1 MPLGEVEED
10 RTDHFLPLDVVRRR
24 LEESFVLIPSLAR
37 TGGPARY
44 FEVGGTSVRVGFIAP
59 LTGNFCDGC
68 NRIRV
73 AATGTV
79 YGCLGHD
86 QKVELRD
93 LLRSGGRAAVDEA
106 LDRLLAGRPR
116 GHDFRID
123 APQPAVA
130 RHMSVTGG

>member
-1 MPLGEVEED
+1 MEGLG
-10 RTDHFLPLDVVRRR
+10 VR
-24 LEESFVLIPSLAR
+24 L
-37 TGGPARY
+37 
-44 FEVGGTSVRVGFIAP
+44 GFITP
-59 LTGNFCDGC
+59 LTQNFCEGC

-93 LLRSGGRAAVDEA
+93 LLRTGGADAVARA
-106 LDRLLAGRPR
+106 LDQLLAGKPER
-116 GHDFRID
+116 HHFRIED
-123 APQPAVA
+123 PRPAVG

>member
-1 MPLGEVEED
+1 MEGLG
-10 RTDHFLPLDVVRRR
+10 VR
-24 LEESFVLIPSLAR
+24 L
-37 TGGPARY
+37 
-44 FEVGGTSVRVGFIAP
+44 GFITP
-59 LTGNFCDGC
+59 LTQNFCEGC

-93 LLRSGGRAAVDEA
+93 LLRSRGGAEAVDRA
-106 LDRLLAGRPR
+106 LDELLAGKPK
-116 GHDFRID
+116 GHQFRIE
-123 APQPAVA
+123 APRPAVA

>member
-1 MPLGEVEED
+1 MKLGLITPLSE
-10 RTDHFLPLDVVRRR
+10 
-24 LEESFVLIPSLAR
+24 
-37 TGGPARY
+37 
-44 FEVGGTSVRVGFIAP
+44 
-59 LTGNFCDGC
+59 NFCAGC

-93 LLRSGGRAAVDEA
+93 LLRHGGTERVNAA
-106 LDRLLAGRPR
+106 LDVLLAGKPK
-116 GHDFRID
+116 GHDFNI
-123 APQPAVA
+123 AAAKPAVA